1 VVDPVTAAVDAIV
14 GDLAVPYTLIFQP
27 LHYMGTVFPDVTL
40 AENHTDT
47 SVATQHP
54 VQGGSPISDHYYDNP
69 AVLEVRGGYSDSSGG
84 YPGYVNDMYQAI
96 LEQRATREPFT
107 VSTGLRQYDNMLFGQ
122 IAVTRDADTDNVL
135 MFSAALTQVTI
146 TATGTATSN
155 SNLADPAS
163 TSSSAN
169 TGNATAQP
177 TSGVQSSVGNET
189 TGQSSVLDNSAVNAA
204 SVSPSMGIPTSVAAS
219 NTAASGAGYR
229 VTDFGVS
236 LSPK

>member
-1 VVDPVTAAVDAIV
+1 VVDLVTAAVDAIV

-69 AVLEVRGGYSDSSGG
+69 ALLEIRGGYSDSSGG

-96 LEQRATREPFT
+96 LDQRATREPFT

-122 IAVTRDADTDNVL
+122 IAVTRDVDTDNVL

-146 TATGTATSN
+146 TNTGDAGAN

-163 TSSSAN
+163 NSTSSN
-169 TGNATAQP
+169 TGNSTPQQ
-177 TSGVQSSVGNET
+177 TSGVPSSVGNET
-189 TGQSSVLDNSAVNAA
+189 SGQASVLNNSSVNAA
-204 SVSPSMGIPTSVAAS
+204 SVSPEMGIPTSVAAS
-219 NTAASGAGYR
+219 NTTPVGSGYR
-229 VTDFGVS
+229 VTDVGVS
-236 LSPK
+236 LSAK